1 MVWYVNYISVK
12 KFSSMI
18 FGTCKRSTSASS
30 LQWLIFKH
38 KMCFWQK
45 YDSLD
50 IDLYP
55 SQKKNLL
62 CITDVDW
69 FLFCFFVFLAA
80 LHSLWDSSSPTR
92 IEPSPLAVKVWS
104 PNHWTTR
111 EFLVDWFL
119 IHGLLNPKMWNP
131 LIWRTTYIIPFCIR
145 NVNIYR
151 YLYPWESW
159 DQRLWELMDDCI
171 PKNTENLHL
180 PRNLQVDVYT
190 SFIQNCQNLK
200 ADKMCS

>member
-12 KFSSMI
+12 TFFSMI
-18 FGTCKRSTSASS
+18 FGIWNRSTSASS

-45 YDSLD
+45 YDSRHRL
-50 IDLYP
+50 
-55 SQKKNLL
+55 SSFTKKEFV
-62 CITDVDW
+62 VDHRCRSI
-69 FLFCFFVFLAA
+69 FVLFCFVFLAA

-92 IEPSPLAVKVWS
+92 IEPDPLTVKGGS

-119 IHGLLNPKMWNP
+119 IRGLLNPRMWNP
-131 LIWRTTYIIPFCIR
+131 LIWRTTYIIPLCIR

-151 YLYPWESW
+151 FFYPWESW
-159 DQRLWELMDDCI
+159 DQHLWELMDDCI
-171 PKNTENLHL
+171 YPKTLKTYICTE
-180 PRNLQVDVYT
+180 T
-190 SFIQNCQNLK
+190 CKWMFIPALFK
-200 ADKMCS
+200 IVRT